1 MVNAISCIDKFVQK
15 LHKHMQEG
23 THMRNNNAKR
33 LCLNIDQNFKVLMDE
48 PSFFNNDEN
57 FHEFPMLL
65 SQGSF

>member
-1 MVNAISCIDKFVQK
+1 MVNAISRIDIFVKK
-15 LHKHMQEG
+15 LHEHMKDG
-23 THMRNNNAKR
+23 TDMSNNNAKR
-33 LCLNIDQNFKVLMDE
+33 LCLNIDQQFMVLKDE